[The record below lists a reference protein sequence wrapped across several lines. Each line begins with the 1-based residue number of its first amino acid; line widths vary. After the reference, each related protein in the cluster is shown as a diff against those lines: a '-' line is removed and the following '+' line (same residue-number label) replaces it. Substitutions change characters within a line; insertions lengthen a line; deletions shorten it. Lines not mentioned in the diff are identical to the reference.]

1 MPSRMLDVPTP
12 DGTADAFLAVPDGG
26 GSHPGV
32 LLYMDAIGLRPMLRE
47 MAEQLAAHGYCV
59 LVPNVFYRNGRPPVV
74 ELPDLLDA
82 ENRAAFV
89 ARIMPLLD
97 EHTPQRALSDAQAY
111 LDFLTARPEVRPGPV
126 GAVGYCMGA
135 ALALRTA
142 ATHPGQVA
150 AVAGFHPGSLATDAP
165 DSPHLLA
172 PKVTAE
178 VHFGIAEHDESMP
191 PEAVARLS
199 AALDEAGV
207 RNSCEVYPGTLH
219 GFTMADTAVFNQAG
233 LDRHW
238 DRLLNLLGRTLS
250 TD

>member
-12 DGTADAFLAVPDGG
+12 DGTADAFLAVPDDG

-32 LLYMDAIGLRPMLRE
+32 LLYMDAIGLRPMLYE
-47 MAEQLAAHGYCV
+47 MAEQLSAHGYCV
-59 LVPNVFYRNGRPPVV
+59 LVPNVFYRTGRAPVV
-74 ELPDLLDA
+74 ELPDLSDP
-82 ENRAAFV
+82 ENRKAFI
-89 ARIMPLLD
+89 ARIMPLLN

-111 LDFLTARPEVRPGPV
+111 LDFLTARPEVRPGPI
-126 GAVGYCMGA
+126 GAAGYCMGA
-135 ALALRTA
+135 GLALRTA
-142 ATHPGQVA
+142 AAHPGQVA

-178 VHFGIAEHDESMP
+178 VHFGIAAHDESMP

-207 RNSCEVYPGTLH
+207 RNSCEVYPDTVH
-219 GFTMADTAVFNQAG
+219 GFTMADTSAFNQAG

-238 DRLLNLLGRTLS
+238 DRLLSLFARTLNVG
-250 TD
+250 